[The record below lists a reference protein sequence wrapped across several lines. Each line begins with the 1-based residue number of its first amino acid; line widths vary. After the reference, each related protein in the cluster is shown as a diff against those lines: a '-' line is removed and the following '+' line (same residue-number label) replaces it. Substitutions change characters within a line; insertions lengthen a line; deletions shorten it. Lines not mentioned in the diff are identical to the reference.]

1 MRQMSQ
7 MSRALEG
14 AGFTIYK
21 VEGVTELT
29 KYYSENPTTL
39 PAVSE
44 YVADGKIINSKIESG
59 FTPKEQKTDANGETT
74 FSGLE
79 LGFYVVIETTT
90 PAKVTTPVEPFLVS
104 IPMTVKSGD
113 NWLYD
118 VNVYP
123 KNKTTYGGVTL
134 EKTGKRWYSTSRC
147 NICTSEKERR
157 HPGPLIQ

>member
-1 MRQMSQ
+1 MQMV
-7 MSRALEG
+7 RL
-14 AGFTIYK
+14 
-21 VEGVTELT
+21 
-29 KYYSENPTTL
+29 
-39 PAVSE
+39 
-44 YVADGKIINSKIESG
+44 
-59 FTPKEQKTDANGETT
+59 T

-90 PAKVTTPVEPFLVS
+90 PAKVTTPVDPFLVS

-134 EKTGKRWYSTSRC
+134 EKKGKD
-147 NICTSEKERR
+147 
-157 HPGPLIQ
+157 GAPLKGVTFVLQKKNGDSWTNVTIK